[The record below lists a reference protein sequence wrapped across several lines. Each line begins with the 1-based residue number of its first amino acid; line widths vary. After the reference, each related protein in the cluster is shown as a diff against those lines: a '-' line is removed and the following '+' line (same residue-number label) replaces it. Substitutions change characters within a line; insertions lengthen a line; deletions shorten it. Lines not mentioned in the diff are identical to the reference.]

1 MNKSIYDKLKITSI
15 KMLRCGTRLFYFFSV
30 KKGRVLLSSYLGES
44 YSCNPKYVSEYLQK
58 NYPEKFEIVWAF
70 KDPNKFH
77 DISASKIIKYK
88 SISWFYYTITANII
102 IGNNAAMWIPRRKGQ
117 LIIDTWHGGGCYK
130 KVAADNKE
138 SSELSKYRT
147 KISGKEVNLYLSSSK
162 YFSDNVI
169 RKSFMYDGEILPSG
183 MPRNDVLFVKDRNF
197 ITKIRTEI
205 AAKYDF
211 SSENVIVLFAPTWR
225 KGRLRSDQLD
235 IDMVKRAVS
244 SKVGKSVVVLGRGHH
259 TESGILEKNVTDV
272 SDFPDM
278 QKLLIASDI
287 LITDYSSSMWDY
299 SFTEKPCFL
308 FTPDLEI
315 YEKTPGFDRDIHSWG
330 FPVCETNDQ
339 LESEICRFNQEDY
352 IKRMKT
358 HHASLGNYENGT
370 ACRQVCEYINKFTN
384 C

>member
-1 MNKSIYDKLKITSI
+1 MHDKVSILVIKI
-15 KMLRCGTRLFYFFSV
+15 LRCISHLFYFIPV

-44 YSCNPKYVSEYLQK
+44 YSCNPKYISEYLQK
-58 NYPEKFEIVWAF
+58 NYPGKFEIVWAF
-70 KDPNKFH
+70 KDVDNFKNIP
-77 DISASKIIKYK
+77 ASRTIKYK
-88 SISWFYYTITANII
+88 SISWFYYTISANII

-130 KVAADNKE
+130 KVATDNSE
-138 SSELSKYRT
+138 SSDLANFRT

-162 YFSDNVI
+162 YFSDNVV
-169 RKSFMYDGEILPSG
+169 RKSFMYDGEILSSG

-197 ITKIRTEI
+197 INKIRTEI

-211 SSENVIVLFAPTWR
+211 SSEYVIVLFAPTWR
-225 KGRLRSDQLD
+225 KGRLRSEQLD
-235 IDMVKRAVS
+235 IAMVKRAVS

-259 TESGILEKNVTDV
+259 TESGILEKNVIDV

-352 IKRMKT
+352 LKRMKI

-370 ACRQVCEYINKFTN
+370 ACRQVSDYINKFAN

>member
-1 MNKSIYDKLKITSI
+1 MNKSIYDKLKIIGI
-15 KMLRCGTRLFYFFSV
+15 KTLRCGTHLFSFFPIE
-30 KKGRVLLSSYLGES
+30 KGRVLLSSYLGES
-44 YSCNPKYVSEYLQK
+44 YSCNPKYISEYLQK

-70 KDPNKFH
+70 KDTNKFQ

-88 SISWFYYTITANII
+88 SISWFYYTITANVI

-138 SSELSKYRT
+138 SSELAKYRT

-162 YFSDNVI
+162 YFSDNVV
-169 RKSFMYDGEILPSG
+169 RKSFMYDGEILSSG
-183 MPRNDVLFVKDRNF
+183 MPRNDVLFVKDINF
-197 ITKIRTEI
+197 INKIRTEI
-205 AAKYDF
+205 AAKYNF
-211 SSENVIVLFAPTWR
+211 SSEDVIVLFAPTWR
-225 KGRLRSDQLD
+225 KGRLRSEQLD
-235 IDMVKRAVS
+235 IAMVKRAVS

-259 TESGILEKNVTDV
+259 TESGILEKNVIDV

-339 LESEICRFNQEDY
+339 LESEIYCFDQEDY
-352 IKRMKT
+352 LKRMET

-370 ACRQVCEYINKFTN
+370 ACRQVCDYINKFAN

>member
-1 MNKSIYDKLKITSI
+1 MARSTFYYHLKSSKKEDKYKE
-15 KMLRCGTRLFYFFSV
+15 V
-30 KKGRVLLSSYLGES
+30 KDMIHTIFHKHKGRYGYRRITLELRNRNRLINHKTVKNLMDELGLKSEVRKVKYRSYKGEVG
-44 YSCNPKYVSEYLQK
+44 K
-58 NYPEKFEIVWAF
+58 
-70 KDPNKFH
+70 
-77 DISASKIIKYK
+77 
-88 SISWFYYTITANII
+88 TAPNII
-102 IGNNAAMWIPRRKGQ
+102 DRDFVDDRPYQKLATDVTQMTI
-117 LIIDTWHGGGCYK
+117 GGC
-130 KVAADNKE
+130 
-138 SSELSKYRT
+138 
-147 KISGKEVNLYLSSSK
+147 KIYLSPIL
-162 YFSDNVI
+162 D
-169 RKSFMYDGEILPSG
+169 MCDGEILSSG

-197 ITKIRTEI
+197 INKIRTEI

-211 SSENVIVLFAPTWR
+211 SSEDVIVLFAPTWR
-225 KGRLRSDQLD
+225 KGRLRSEQLD
-235 IDMVKRAVS
+235 IAMVKRAVS

-259 TESGILEKNVTDV
+259 TESGILEKNVIDV

-352 IKRMKT
+352 LKRMKI
-358 HHASLGNYENGT
+358 HHASLGNYESGT
-370 ACRQVCEYINKFTN
+370 ACRQVCDYINKFAN

>member
-1 MNKSIYDKLKITSI
+1 MNDKVSVLVIKI
-15 KMLRCGTRLFYFFSV
+15 LRCISHLFYFIPV

-44 YSCNPKYVSEYLQK
+44 YSCNPKYISEYLQK
-58 NYPEKFEIVWAF
+58 TYLGKFEIVWAF
-70 KDPNKFH
+70 KDVNNFKDVP
-77 DISASKIIKYK
+77 ASRIIKYK
-88 SISWFYYTITANII
+88 SIGWFYYTITANII

-130 KVAADNKE
+130 KVAADNSE
-138 SSELSKYRT
+138 SSELEKYRT

-162 YFSDNVI
+162 YFSDNVV
-169 RKSFMYDGEILPSG
+169 RKSFMYDGKILSSG
-183 MPRNDVLFVKDRNF
+183 MPRNDVLFVKDRDF
-197 ITKIRTEI
+197 INKIRTEI
-205 AAKYDF
+205 AAEYNF
-211 SSENVIVLFAPTWR
+211 SSDDIIVLFAPTWR
-225 KGRLRSDQLD
+225 KGRLRSEQLD
-235 IDMVKRAVS
+235 IAMVKRAVS
-244 SKVGKSVVVLGRGHH
+244 SKVGKKVVVLGRGHH
-259 TESGILEKNVTDV
+259 TESGILEKSVIDV
-272 SDFPDM
+272 SEFPDM

-339 LESEICRFNQEDY
+339 LEAEICRFDQEDY
-352 IKRMKT
+352 LKKMEA

-370 ACRQVCEYINKFTN
+370 ACGQVCDYINKFAN

>member
-1 MNKSIYDKLKITSI
+1 MHDKVSILVIKI
-15 KMLRCGTRLFYFFSV
+15 LRCISHLFYFIPV

-44 YSCNPKYVSEYLQK
+44 YSCNPKYISEYLQK
-58 NYPEKFEIVWAF
+58 NYPGKFEIVWAF
-70 KDPNKFH
+70 KDVDNFKNIP
-77 DISASKIIKYK
+77 ASRTIKYK
-88 SISWFYYTITANII
+88 SIGWFYYTISANII

-130 KVAADNKE
+130 KVATDNSE
-138 SSELSKYRT
+138 SSDLANFRT

-162 YFSDNVI
+162 YFSDNVV
-169 RKSFMYDGEILPSG
+169 RKSFMYDGEILSSG

-197 ITKIRTEI
+197 INKIRTEI

-211 SSENVIVLFAPTWR
+211 SSEDVIVLFAPTWR
-225 KGRLRSDQLD
+225 KGRLRSEQLD
-235 IDMVKRAVS
+235 IAMVKRAVS

-259 TESGILEKNVTDV
+259 TESGILEKNVIDV

-352 IKRMKT
+352 LKRMKI
-358 HHASLGNYENGT
+358 HHASLGNYESGT
-370 ACRQVCEYINKFTN
+370 ACRQVCDYINKFAN